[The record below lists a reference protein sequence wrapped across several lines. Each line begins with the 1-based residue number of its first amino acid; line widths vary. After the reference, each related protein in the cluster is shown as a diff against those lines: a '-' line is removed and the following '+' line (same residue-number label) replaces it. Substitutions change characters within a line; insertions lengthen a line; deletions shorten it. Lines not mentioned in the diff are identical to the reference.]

1 MRSRHDVSA
10 VIGVVAI
17 LSIGACATETPK
29 HGRTGTATDDGP
41 VVASAVDKPSARLPS
56 STDFRLGNGMR
67 VFLVPQRKT
76 PLVSFQVRVGGG
88 AVEDPA
94 GKEGA
99 TDLLAALLSKGAGPR
114 DAKAFSDAVEFVGG
128 TFASDSAR
136 RWMSVSAEFLSR
148 DVDLGV
154 ELLGDALMHPT
165 LDAKEFEKARGLA
178 IDGIA
183 SARQE
188 PNSIIGR
195 YYGAWLFAGHPFARP
210 AGGDEKSLAAVT
222 LADVKAAAARTL
234 GPGRVWLAVAGDF
247 DAAEMKKKIE
257 ARFGGWDAKTSD
269 PAPIPKFGG
278 AKDLG
283 VLLVD
288 MPGSLQTYFRF
299 GNLGIDWSH
308 PDYPARTVANTMLG
322 GRFTSRLNK
331 SLRTESGLTYG
342 ASSRFDDTSQ
352 GAFVVSSFT
361 ATDVTQKTL
370 DLAVD
375 VYSKF
380 VKDGM
385 TQDELDSSR
394 RYIEGQFATSTIET
408 ADQSASMI
416 LELEFDGISRDL
428 VNKYFER
435 IDALS
440 LDDVNRVIHAH
451 FPAPDKLDWVIVGQS
466 EKLRDYVKK
475 FGKVTECKL
484 ADPGFGPA
492 R

>member
-1 MRSRHDVSA
+1 M
-10 VIGVVAI
+10 IGLLAT
-17 LSIGACATETPK
+17 LSIGACAAETPK
-29 HGRTGTATDDGP
+29 NARKGELADDNP
-41 VVASAVDKPSARLPS
+41 VVAPTTDKATVHLPA
-56 STDFRLGNGMR
+56 STDFRLANGMR
-67 VFLVPQRKT
+67 VFLVPHAKT

-88 AVEDPA
+88 SVEDPA

-99 TDLLAALLSKGAGPR
+99 ADVLAALLSKGAGDR
-114 DAKAFSDAVEFVGG
+114 DAKAFEDAVEFVGG
-128 TFASDSAR
+128 SFGSDAAR
-136 RWMSVSAEFLSR
+136 RWISVSAEFLSR
-148 DVDLGV
+148 DADLGI
-154 ELLGDALMHPT
+154 ELLGDALMRPK

-210 AGGDEKSLAAVT
+210 TGGDEKSLAAVT
-222 LADVKAAAARTL
+222 LDDVKSAAARTL

-247 DAAEMKKKIE
+247 DAAEMRKKLE
-257 ARFGGWDAKTSD
+257 ARFGGWSAKTAD
-269 PAPIPKFGG
+269 PTPVPKFGG
-278 AKDLG
+278 AKEIG
-283 VLLVD
+283 ALLVD

-322 GRFTSRLNK
+322 SRFTSRLNK
-331 SLRTESGLTYG
+331 ALRTDSGLTYG
-342 ASSRFDDTSQ
+342 ASSRFDDASQ

-361 ATDVTQKTL
+361 ATDVTRKTI
-370 DLAVD
+370 DMAVD

-416 LELEFDGISRDL
+416 LELEFDGLPRDL
-428 VNKYFER
+428 VDKYFER
-435 IDALS
+435 IDALK
-440 LDDVNRVIHAH
+440 LDDVNRVIRER
-451 FPAPDKLDWVIVGQS
+451 FPAPDAMTWVVIGQAD
-466 EKLRDYVKK
+466 KLRDYVKE